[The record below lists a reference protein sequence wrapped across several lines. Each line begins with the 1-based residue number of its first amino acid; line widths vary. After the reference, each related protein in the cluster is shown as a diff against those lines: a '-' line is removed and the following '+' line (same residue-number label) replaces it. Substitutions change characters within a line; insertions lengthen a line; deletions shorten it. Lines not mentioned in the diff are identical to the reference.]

1 MESVPSEEE
10 LDFSADSDIDND
22 TLDFDIDEGM
32 DPDDELSDD
41 VTLER
46 ELGQSWR
53 SGHLFREDA

>member
-1 MESVPSEEE
+1 MECVPSEEE